1 MEDLAQSHPVLRS
14 LPQRIKSRLV
24 TDIGEWKDLPVN
36 RCQRKRLQRDGFLVH
51 LHAGESEGFT
61 LSRAWK
67 QQGGNETHLLEIDL
81 KRGGHNMLLDSG
93 VYAWLLRA
101 VLQDRVGAFIAG
113 PNCRTRSVLRRYPR
127 ENAPQPVTAWEGEEH
142 GLADLNPAEKAQVEE
157 DDILMWRFIFLWMI
171 ATYLRQ
177 ARQVQRP
184 VGFLLEQPASPK
196 HYMPQCVSFWDT
208 TEWLKLMEE
217 FGFSEATFCQG
228 HHGGAAT
235 KPTIYG
241 RKIGAEPRRTS
252 NEEDI
257 LYCDQ
262 ILI

>member
-1 MEDLAQSHPVLRS
+1 MQSHPVLRS

-36 RCQRKRLQRDGFLVH
+36 RCQRKRLQRDGFLAH

-67 QQGGNETHLLEIDL
+67 QQGGNQTHLLEIDL
-81 KRGGHNMLLDSG
+81 KRRGHNMLLDSG

-101 VLQDRVGAFIAG
+101 VLQDSVGAFIAG

-127 ENAPQPVTAWEGEEH
+127 ENAPRPVTAWEGEEH

-177 ARQVQRP
+177 ARQVQSQLVFFWSSLRH
-184 VGFLLEQPASPK
+184 QSTTC
-196 HYMPQCVSFWDT
+196 HSVSLSGT
-208 TEWLKLMEE
+208 PPN
-217 FGFSEATFCQG
+217 G
-228 HHGGAAT
+228 
-235 KPTIYG
+235 
-241 RKIGAEPRRTS
+241 
-252 NEEDI
+252 
-257 LYCDQ
+257 
-262 ILI
+262 

>member
-1 MEDLAQSHPVLRS
+1 
-14 LPQRIKSRLV
+14 
-24 TDIGEWKDLPVN
+24 
-36 RCQRKRLQRDGFLVH
+36 
-51 LHAGESEGFT
+51 
-61 LSRAWK
+61 
-67 QQGGNETHLLEIDL
+67 
-81 KRGGHNMLLDSG
+81 MLLDSG

-171 ATYLRQ
+171 ATYLQ
-177 ARQVQRP
+177 EARQVQRP

>member
-1 MEDLAQSHPVLRS
+1 MRGFFEQSYK
-14 LPQRIKSRLV
+14 I
-24 TDIGEWKDLPVN
+24 E
-36 RCQRKRLQRDGFLVH
+36 LVH
-51 LHAGESEGFT
+51 SSLVQTAEP
-61 LSRAWK
+61 
-67 QQGGNETHLLEIDL
+67 
-81 KRGGHNMLLDSG
+81 
-93 VYAWLLRA
+93 
-101 VLQDRVGAFIAG
+101 DR
-113 PNCRTRSVLRRYPR
+113 VLRRYPR
-127 ENAPQPVTAWEGEEH
+127 ENAPRPVSAWEGEEH